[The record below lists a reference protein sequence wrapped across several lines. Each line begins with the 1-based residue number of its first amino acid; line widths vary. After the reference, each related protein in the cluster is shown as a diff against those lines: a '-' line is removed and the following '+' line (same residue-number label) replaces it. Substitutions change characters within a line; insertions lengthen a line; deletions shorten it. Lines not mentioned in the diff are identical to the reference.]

1 MENRKAKDYEYDNC
15 AEIWELY
22 KKIYTEQLSKNGKG
36 YFLSDINMNKN
47 KIFVSGDIVFNF
59 NGNKCGYYK
68 SLLEADSI
76 CSCKKKDIL
85 TNMLEQCSNLHHS
98 PQNVSI
104 MLKTGGLNNIKQGI
118 ANDRFDAFIS
128 EIHQFYMGN
137 KFYILENGN
146 FEKMDIRNRIEL
158 EKNLESFGEG
168 QEGFEKFLWFFYH
181 IESDGKLAEKLL
193 ASGKKRM
200 VKCDDLYDYLCLAF
214 EYWINIAKFYCN
226 CNNEKIKED
235 YLKLDNACAPGEITE
250 IYTGFISSWLL
261 AE

>member
-1 MENRKAKDYEYDNC
+1 
-15 AEIWELY
+15 
-22 KKIYTEQLSKNGKG
+22 
-36 YFLSDINMNKN
+36 
-47 KIFVSGDIVFNF
+47 
-59 NGNKCGYYK
+59 
-68 SLLEADSI
+68 
-76 CSCKKKDIL
+76 
-85 TNMLEQCSNLHHS
+85 
-98 PQNVSI
+98 

-146 FEKMDIRNRIEL
+146 FFKMNIINRFEL
-158 EKNLESFGEG
+158 EENLESFGKR
-168 QEGFEKFLWFFYH
+168 QDGFKKFLWFFYH
-181 IESDGKLAEKLL
+181 IDSDGKLAEKLL

-235 YLKLDNACAPGEITE
+235 YLKLYNACAPGKITE
-250 IYTGFISSWLL
+250 IYSKFTNAWK